1 MSRLGTLTR
10 LADLAPVRWWL
21 RRLPTWNGVLTL
33 NYHRVG
39 DAAAHPWDRTLW
51 SASER
56 QFEDQLSVLAREFD
70 VIGPEDVA
78 TAAASRGRHVLLT
91 FDDGYR
97 DNYELAFPLLRSH
110 GLSATFFLATGFIDE
125 PHVAWWDEIAWMA
138 RRSSRTAIPAG
149 EWLSA
154 PVSLGGH
161 DHDAG
166 AAELVRVYKG
176 LPQERTGAYLDFL
189 AEITGAGRC
198 GTSEAA
204 GMWMTWDMA
213 REMRDAG
220 MTIGGHTVS
229 HPILARIPIGR
240 QEEEIAGCAARLRQE
255 LGQPMRWFG
264 YPVGSPDSFSAD
276 TKNLLR
282 DAGVEMAFSFY
293 GGYLNATPA
302 DRFDIPRIHVGPR
315 MDKALLRLTLAL
327 PQRLARP
334 D

>member
-1 MSRLGTLTR
+1 MSRLNTLAR
-10 LADLAPVRWWL
+10 LLDHAPLQWSL

-51 SASER
+51 SASESL
-56 QFEDQLSVLAREFD
+56 FDDQLSVLARECD
-70 VIGPEDVA
+70 VIGPGDVA
-78 TAAASRGRHVLLT
+78 VASASRGRHVLLT

-97 DNYELAFPLLRSH
+97 DNYELAFPLLRSY

-138 RRSSRTAIPAG
+138 RRSTRSEIPAG

-154 PVSLGGH
+154 PAALGG
-161 DHDAG
+161 DGHDAG
-166 AAELVRVYKG
+166 AAELVRVYKT
-176 LPQERTGAYLDFL
+176 LPQERTGPYLDFL
-189 AEITGAGRC
+189 AETTGAGRC
-198 GTSEAA
+198 GPSEAA

-220 MTIGGHTVS
+220 MTIGGHTVN
-229 HPILARIPIGR
+229 HPILARIPVAQ
-240 QEEEIAGCAARLRQE
+240 QELEIAGCATRLGEE

-264 YPVGSPDSFSAD
+264 YPVGSPDAFTAE
-276 TKNLLR
+276 TQNLLR

-293 GGYLNATPA
+293 GGYLTGPPA
-302 DRFDIPRIHVGPR
+302 DPFDVPRVHAGPR
-315 MDKALLRLTLAL
+315 LDKALLRLTLAW
-327 PQRLARP
+327 PQRFARP